1 MSDTDFRNNLAIR
14 FIVPWGYFA
23 FNSNNLNALHL

>member
-14 FIVPWGYFA
+14 FIVHWGYFA
-23 FNSNNLNALHL
+23 FNSNNLNASHL